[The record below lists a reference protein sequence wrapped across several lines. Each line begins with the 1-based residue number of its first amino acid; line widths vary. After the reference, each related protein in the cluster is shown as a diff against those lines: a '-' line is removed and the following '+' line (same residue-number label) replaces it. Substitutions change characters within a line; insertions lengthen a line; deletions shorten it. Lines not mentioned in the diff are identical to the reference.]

1 MADEPA
7 PDGLSDFSSLF
18 RLPGTDESIAPVDLE
33 QLKFMIRAI
42 LAARQFSPQGEVG
55 FDVRFLLQWFGSD
68 VSHLW
73 ALWIR
78 SAALDRLLRYQ
89 PQHAWITESAD
100 GLKVHDAVIETAATL
115 PLSGSSFDFQLF
127 LQKVEPGL

>member
-42 LAARQFSPQGEVG
+42 LAARQFSPQGELG
-55 FDVRFLLQWFGSD
+55 FDVRFLLQRLVRTFPISGPSGYAVPRLTGFSVTNRSTLGS
-68 VSHLW
+68 
-73 ALWIR
+73 R
-78 SAALDRLLRYQ
+78 SPLTVLRFMT
-89 PQHAWITESAD
+89 PS
-100 GLKVHDAVIETAATL
+100 LR
-115 PLSGSSFDFQLF
+115 PRQLF
-127 LQKVEPGL
+127 P